1 MGVVMKCR
9 IFMITALAALAV
21 CGCSDSDDFVV
32 PSQGGTSL
40 TIELES
46 GRTYLGESVDGI
58 RPVYW
63 SSGDCIKANDLT
75 SSEAKIDEENAQVAV
90 FEFGTKLTYPCNVL
104 YPSTIYKNATTV
116 TLPSVQNAAVN
127 GTIATNTLPMA
138 TCVNEEGSRLKLHHL
153 TGVIHLQLRAC
164 DDEWSDKV
172 RIIEFWGGSEDPESS
187 NVPHEQVSGDFTI
200 DYETATLTSTSSEK
214 SAQKVCVLVT
224 GELSTDRLTDVFIV
238 VPAQEYKDG
247 FTVRVMNEDGQYLD
261 KTKPSSQSVAKGE
274 IIKMPEIQFIPTNTK
289 IDIEIPSGQ

>member
-1 MGVVMKCR
+1 MKYR
-9 IFMITALAALAV
+9 IFMITALAALTV

-75 SSEAKIDEENAQVAV
+75 SAEAKIDEENAQVAV

-104 YPSTIYKNATTV
+104 YPATIYKDATTIS
-116 TLPSVQNAAVN
+116 LPSVQNAAVN

-138 TCVNEEGSRLKLHHL
+138 TCVQEAGSRLKLHHL
-153 TGVIHLQLRAC
+153 TGVIQLQLRAC
-164 DDEWSDKV
+164 DDKYSDK
-172 RIIEFWGGSEDPESS
+172 IYKIEFWGGSEEPENSD
-187 NVPHEQVSGDFTI
+187 VPHEQVSGDFVI
-200 DYETATLTSTSSEK
+200 DYETATLTSTSSK
-214 SAQKVCVLVT
+214 NSTQRLSVLVSE
-224 GELSTDRLTDVFIV
+224 ELSTDKLTNVFIV

-247 FTVRVMNEDGQYLD
+247 FTVRIINENGQYLD
-261 KTKPSSQSVAKGE
+261 KTKPSSQSVEKGE
-274 IIKMPEIQFIPTNTK
+274 VIKMPEIQFIPTNTL
-289 IDIEIPSGQ
+289 IGVEIPSGQ